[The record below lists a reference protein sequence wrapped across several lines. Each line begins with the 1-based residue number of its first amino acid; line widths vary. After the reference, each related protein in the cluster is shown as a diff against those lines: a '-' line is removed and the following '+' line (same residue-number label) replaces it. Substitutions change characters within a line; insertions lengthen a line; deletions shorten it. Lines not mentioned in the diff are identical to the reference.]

1 MTPTNHRPA
10 RKVRTEDGATAH
22 LPAVDLIDA
31 ATAAPFWCDCDRRVE
46 ALTPHIVVRRVGD
59 VAGVFDVR
67 RRGHVRGKGSRG
79 GDSDRIGVDPA
90 QGR

>member
-1 MTPTNHRPA
+1 MTPATNHRPA

-22 LPAVDLIDA
+22 LPAVDLLDA
-31 ATAAPFWCDCDRRVE
+31 ATASPFWCDCGKRIF

-67 RRGHVRGKGSRG
+67 WCSRSCRASRLG
-79 GDSDRIGVDPA
+79 GA
-90 QGR
+90 A